1 MELKVSMVIPAYN
14 VELYIGECLESAIT
28 QTLQE
33 IEILV
38 LNDGSK
44 DGTEKIIQ
52 EYAKIDSRIVLISHE
67 NIGISAT
74 RNKGASMAKG
84 EYLYF
89 FDSDDFIDTN
99 AMKLLY
105 EAAKA
110 HDLSMVFGEKIIFY
124 ENEYRYD
131 SVRLCKPLNRE
142 VSVKIFNPIEFI
154 ADLAVYDVLI
164 WRCLLKRSLWNQ
176 LSFGFVVGDVYE
188 DSEFMPKCV
197 LSADRIGFVD
207 YPFYYYRKHVQS
219 FTMRGIDQKKLLSLM
234 NNADSLNTF
243 NETIKMDA
251 DKVAYINREIGN
263 FVIQAAANAHLYRDV
278 FKKDIR
284 GWLIERSANLLASPK
299 KNHRLVGNG
308 FRRGM
313 EITLLG
319 LRLRYH
325 FVYAKDARITRKRI
339 KTMEEQR

>member
-1 MELKVSMVIPAYN
+1 MEPKVSMVIPAYN
-14 VELYIGECLESAIT
+14 VESYIGECLESAIN

-44 DGTEKIIQ
+44 DGTEEIIR
-52 EYAKIDSRIVLISHE
+52 EYAKKDSRIMLVSHE
-67 NIGISAT
+67 NMGISAT

-89 FDSDDFIDTN
+89 FDSDDFIDTS

-105 EAAKA
+105 ETAKA
-110 HDLSMVFGEKIIFY
+110 HELSMVFGEKIVFY

-131 SVRLCKPLNRE
+131 FVRKNKPLSRE
-142 VSVKIFNPIEFI
+142 IPVKIFNPIEFI
-154 ADLAVYDVLI
+154 ADLAVYDVLV

-176 LSFGFVVGDVYE
+176 LSFGFVVGAVYE

-197 LSADRIGFVD
+197 LSADRIGYMD
-207 YPFYYYRKHVQS
+207 YPFYYYRKRAQS
-219 FTMRGIDQKKLLSLM
+219 FTMSGIDQKKLFSLM

-243 NETIKMDA
+243 NETMKGDA
-251 DKVAYINREIGN
+251 QKAAYINREIGN
-263 FVIQAAANAHLYRDV
+263 FVIQAAANAHQYQEQ
-278 FKKDIR
+278 FQKDIR
-284 GWLIERSANLLASPK
+284 GWLKERSANLLASPK
-299 KNHRLVGNG
+299 KNHQLVGKG
-308 FRRGM
+308 FRSWMGL
-313 EITLLG
+313 TLLG

-325 FVYAKDARITRKRI
+325 FVYAKDARMMRQR
-339 KTMEEQR
+339 MEIVEE